1 MPDAD
6 RPRELT
12 DPPADWSTAF
22 AALPQA
28 TPPQHGWHRLA
39 EQLPTPAHST
49 RARSASRP
57 RSPVWL
63 ATAASLALAAAVPFA
78 LMEPAPDTTPSPSPT
93 APAPAPAPATGSVA
107 RISTPPSPTA
117 GAQTQTVP
125 AAAVVEPDTAASS
138 PQAQTRVAVV
148 EPSPVPAQGDRAPAS
163 SPDIE
168 EVHPVAVTDDRPE
181 IRLAG
186 VQQESARLE
195 ALLAM
200 AHDDRVGSG
209 TGAMLAAQLQS
220 HLSQI
225 DGVLASDTIDDDER
239 LALWNARVDTLRDLT
254 GLETT
259 ERWFAAEGRA
269 YDTALVQVH

>member
-28 TPPQHGWHRLA
+28 TPPQDGWHRLA
-39 EQLPTPAHST
+39 EQVPTPAQST

-57 RSPVWL
+57 KWPVWL
-63 ATAASLALAAAVPFA
+63 ATAASLALAAAAPLA
-78 LMEPAPDTTPSPSPT
+78 LMAPAPDTTPSPSPT
-93 APAPAPAPATGSVA
+93 APARGSVA

-117 GAQTQTVP
+117 VAGTETVP
-125 AAAVVEPDTAASS
+125 AASVVERDTAASD
-138 PQAQTRVAVV
+138 PQQDARVASV
-148 EPSPVPAQGDRAPAS
+148 EQSPVPARGDRPTAP
-163 SPDIE
+163 SPNVE
-168 EVHPVAVTDDRPE
+168 EAQLVALTDDGAE

-186 VQQESARLE
+186 IQQESARLE

-220 HLSQI
+220 RLSEI

-239 LALWNARVDTLRDLT
+239 LALWDARVDTLRDLT

>member
-6 RPRELT
+6 RPRDHT
-12 DPPADWSTAF
+12 DARADWSAAF

-28 TPPQHGWHRLA
+28 APPRDGWPRLA
-39 EQLPTPAHST
+39 TQLPRQAGSTHSRFVS
-49 RARSASRP
+49 RAKW
-57 RSPVWL
+57 PVWL
-63 ATAASLALAAAVPFA
+63 ATAASLALAAAVPLA
-78 LMEPAPDTTPSPSPT
+78 LMDAVPDSTPSPSEPL
-93 APAPAPAPATGSVA
+93 PATESVA
-107 RISTPPSPTA
+107 RMATPPSPAAVEEAEAAPAIAAVELDTA
-117 GAQTQTVP
+117 GSEPQPQARV
-125 AAAVVEPDTAASS
+125 ASVEPTPAPSLADRTPVSS
-138 PQAQTRVAVV
+138 PVKDQVDPDTVADTR
-148 EPSPVPAQGDRAPAS
+148 PQL
-163 SPDIE
+163 
-168 EVHPVAVTDDRPE
+168 
-181 IRLAG
+181 RLAE

-220 HLSQI
+220 RLSQI
-225 DGVLASDTIDDDER
+225 DSVLASDAIDDDER
-239 LALWNARVDTLRDLT
+239 LALWDARVDTLRDLT

>member
-22 AALPQA
+22 GALPQA
-28 TPPQHGWHRLA
+28 TPPQDGWHRLA

-57 RSPVWL
+57 RWPVWL

-78 LMEPAPDTTPSPSPT
+78 LMEPAPDTTPSPSLT
-93 APAPAPAPATGSVA
+93 APATGSVA

-117 GAQTQTVP
+117 GARTQTQP
-125 AAAVVEPDTAASS
+125 AAAVVELDTTASS
-138 PQAQTRVAVV
+138 PRAQTRVAAV

-239 LALWNARVDTLRDLT
+239 LALWDARVDTLRDLT

>member
-1 MPDAD
+1 MYPN
-6 RPRELT
+6 
-12 DPPADWSTAF
+12 
-22 AALPQA
+22 
-28 TPPQHGWHRLA
+28 
-39 EQLPTPAHST
+39 
-49 RARSASRP
+49 
-57 RSPVWL
+57 
-63 ATAASLALAAAVPFA
+63 
-78 LMEPAPDTTPSPSPT
+78 PS
-93 APAPAPAPATGSVA
+93 
-107 RISTPPSPTA
+107 
-117 GAQTQTVP
+117 VP
-125 AAAVVEPDTAASS
+125 ASAAVEPDTAASS
-138 PQAQTRVAVV
+138 PRAQTRVAAVD
-148 EPSPVPAQGDRAPAS
+148 PSPVPAQGDRAPAP
-163 SPDIE
+163 SPNVE
-168 EVHPVAVTDDRPE
+168 EAQLVALTDDGAE

-186 VQQESARLE
+186 IQQESARLE

-220 HLSQI
+220 RLSQI